1 MYIFSLPDEQYV
13 EIDVLFDNNRTKY
26 NDYVNISNTMSI
38 KPVCR
43 LVSFSLDSNALYM
56 AHHL

>member
-1 MYIFSLPDEQYV
+1 MNNMWEYMYCLTIIVQ
-13 EIDVLFDNNRTKY
+13 
-26 NDYVNISNTMSI
+26 NIMIMLTSAITMSI

-56 AHHL
+56 AQDL